1 MTIKGMATWCL
12 VALCTLPV
20 AAQKQQF
27 TLDKCIEMALKNN
40 TEVKNAR
47 LEVEVADE
55 DRKYA
60 FTQIFPQISAMG
72 AGFVG
77 AKDLMR
83 GQMEVPQMG
92 AMPLSMIKKGVV
104 ATLTALQPLYMGG
117 QVINANKMAELQ
129 REVRH
134 LEFEMTEKDVIQNVH
149 DYYWQLVALRG
160 NIATLEAAE
169 KQLNEVY
176 GLTKKFVDAGVT
188 TRNDLLRV
196 ELKKQETA
204 SQRLKLDNGIE
215 VVRLLLAQLCGADMM
230 TFDIEAQNIL
240 TPPEPKTFFVQT
252 DQALGNREEIEMTEK
267 VVDLNALQVKM
278 ERGKNLPTVAV
289 GAAGLYYN
297 MMEDNQGNLV
307 GLATV
312 SVPISGWWSGSHKI
326 RKAKLALEQSRNK
339 LRDTKDKL
347 AIEIITSWN
356 ALEEAY
362 AQIEIARQSV
372 EQANENLR
380 LSRDQYNAGT
390 MDMTELLDAVTLH
403 TQSHATLTSACADYQ
418 KRIAEYQRKTR

>member
-1 MTIKGMATWCL
+1 MTAWCL
-12 VALCTLPV
+12 VAFCTLPV

-27 TLDKCIEMALKNN
+27 ALDKCIEMALKNN
-40 TEVKNAR
+40 TKVKNAR

-60 FTQIFPQISAMG
+60 FTQIFPQINAMG

-176 GLTKKFVDAGVT
+176 GLTKKIVDAGVT
-188 TRNDLLRV
+188 TRNDLLRL

-240 TPPEPKTFFVQT
+240 TPPKPETFFVQT
-252 DQALGNREEIEMTEK
+252 DQALGNREEIEMTKK

-312 SVPISGWWSGSHKI
+312 SVPISSWWSGSHKI

-339 LRDTKDKL
+339 LRDTKNKL

>member
-1 MTIKGMATWCL
+1 MTIKGMAAGCL
-12 VALCTLPV
+12 LALCTLPV

-27 TLDKCIEMALKNN
+27 ALDKCIEMALKNN

-117 QVINANKMAELQ
+117 QIINANKMAELQ

-215 VVRLLLAQLCGADMM
+215 LLDMPGVLWPKFEDKSVGERLAYTGAVKDTVYDLEWVAMRFLTFLRDKYPHFLEQRYKVSPKEAEDLEPFDLL
-230 TFDIEAQNIL
+230 E
-240 TPPEPKTFFVQT
+240 
-252 DQALGNREEIEMTEK
+252 
-267 VVDLNALQVKM
+267 
-278 ERGKNLPTVAV
+278 
-289 GAAGLYYN
+289 
-297 MMEDNQGNLV
+297 LV
-307 GLATV
+307 GRKRGMLVSGGEVNTERAAITV
-312 SVPISGWWSGSHKI
+312 MDEFRSGKI
-326 RKAKLALEQSRNK
+326 GRITLERPRSASEKAE
-339 LRDTKDKL
+339 
-347 AIEIITSWN
+347 
-356 ALEEAY
+356 
-362 AQIEIARQSV
+362 V
-372 EQANENLR
+372 EL
-380 LSRDQYNAGT
+380 
-390 MDMTELLDAVTLH
+390 
-403 TQSHATLTSACADYQ
+403 
-418 KRIAEYQRKTR
+418 